1 MWREMAL
8 TKTQRLAI
16 PLAVL
21 ACLFAPIA
29 AAATKTKIQTFTL
42 PTEDSVEEQPSAP
55 ESLIPSDELPEFKV
69 EKEGN
74 GQDNAAPPLEPGEQ
88 AALPPVLRDFD
99 LLPAAVRATHG
110 KLIEAAKSA
119 DLEKLRPLIGE
130 GDTATTLSIGGLDG
144 DPIAFLRQSSGDDN
158 GYELLAILLEVLEA
172 GYVHMDAGTESEM
185 YIWPYFFAWP
195 FDKLTPQMQVELY
208 RILTAGDVL
217 DSVDF
222 GGYIFYRVGIRPDGK
237 WDFFVAGD

>member
-1 MWREMAL
+1 MAL
-8 TKTQRLAI
+8 TQIQLLTLCVAA
-16 PLAVL
+16 LT
-21 ACLFAPIA
+21 CLSVGVSG
-29 AAATKTKIQTFTL
+29 AATKTKIQTFTL
-42 PTEDSVEEQPSAP
+42 PTEDSVEEQPSA
-55 ESLIPSDELPEFKV
+55 SDTLIPSDELPEFKV
-69 EKEGN
+69 EKEGTA
-74 GQDNAAPPLEPGEQ
+74 DSAVAPPREEGEPL
-88 AALPPVLRDFD
+88 ALPPVLRDID
-99 LLPAAVRATHG
+99 LLPAAVRDTHA
-110 KLIEAAKSA
+110 KLVEAATSA
-119 DLEKLRPLIGE
+119 DLERLRGLIGD

-144 DPIAFLRQSSGDDN
+144 DPIAFLKQSSGDDD

-172 GYVHMDAGTESEM
+172 GYVHVDAGTESEM

-195 FDKLTPQMQVELY
+195 FDKLTPQMKVELY